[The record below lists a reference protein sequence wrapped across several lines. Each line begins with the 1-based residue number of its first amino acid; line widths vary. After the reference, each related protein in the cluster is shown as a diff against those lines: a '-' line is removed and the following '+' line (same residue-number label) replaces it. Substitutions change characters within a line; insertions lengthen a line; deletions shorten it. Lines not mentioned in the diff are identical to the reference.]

1 MSAKTSDIFTIR
13 AAPGTDI
20 WRKPPTTN
28 IYNAPTAIPPS
39 TRSTGPLT
47 SFLSV
52 RASFSFPW
60 RERYDQAGILLAF
73 RPRHPS
79 SSSSSTPSAASESE
93 RKNEIPPKWIKTGI
107 EFYQSQPQLST
118 VATDNWADWSVT
130 PLLSSPSSSPGVE
143 TEQWTTILVEQSG
156 DEHGK
161 SIWVYR
167 IVVDEKTG
175 EEKSRTAL
183 REICWVYGLTNPG
196 VEEWDLEVVAMA
208 ARPEKEVKDGDEKE
222 LVVKVKGWEVKW
234 AEEKDG

>member
-1 MSAKTSDIFTIR
+1 M
-13 AAPGTDI
+13 
-20 WRKPPTTN
+20 
-28 IYNAPTAIPPS
+28 
-39 TRSTGPLT
+39 
-47 SFLSV
+47 
-52 RASFSFPW
+52 
-60 RERYDQAGILLAF
+60 
-73 RPRHPS
+73 
-79 SSSSSTPSAASESE
+79 
-93 RKNEIPPKWIKTGI
+93 
-107 EFYQSQPQLST
+107 
-118 VATDNWADWSVT
+118 
-130 PLLSSPSSSPGVE
+130 
-143 TEQWTTILVEQSG
+143 EQSG

>member
-1 MSAKTSDIFTIR
+1 MSTNTNTTSDIFTIR

-39 TRSTGPLT
+39 ARSTGPLT
-47 SFLSV
+47 SFLSA

-73 RPRHPS
+73 RRPHS
-79 SSSSSTPSAASESE
+79 SSSPSSASS
-93 RKNEIPPKWIKTGI
+93 IPPKWIKTGI

-118 VATDNWADWSVT
+118 VATDTWADWSVT
-130 PLLSSPSSSPGVE
+130 PLLSPSNDTPGE
-143 TEQWTTILVEQSG
+143 DEWTTILVEKSG

-167 IVVDEKTG
+167 LVLDEETG
-175 EEKSRTAL
+175 QEKSRTAL
-183 REICWVYGLTNPG
+183 REICWVYGLEDLEG
-196 VEEWDLEVVAMA
+196 WELEVVAMA
-208 ARPEKEVKDGDEKE
+208 ARPERNVKDGEE
-222 LVVKVKGWEVKW
+222 LVVRVKRWEVKW
-234 AEEKDG
+234 E